1 MHFHPRAGK
10 ANHDVTIMMMMR
22 ILRMLWMLKATTTPT
37 FCLFYAAG
45 RAPLL
50 GDAASSHLQ
59 LSTRVISSPLWIN
72 ANAIS
77 SFFIVFHH
85 QENQCNVISLYNVDK
100 YTYGDFVTWGRVRRY
115 VATDCKFLCSKLRNI
130 FFSSKINSLGNC
142 KGNSPWL
149 SVVVFLQNCF
159 ISCQPLGETGAWNGL
174 RWSQE
179 GLWNKMKKSWQ
190 SSRLDKT

>member
-1 MHFHPRAGK
+1 MNVESDDYTHFLPFLCCWESTSPWRRSQFTSAVEHQS
-10 ANHDVTIMMMMR
+10 HFV
-22 ILRMLWMLKATTTPT
+22 AT
-37 FCLFYAAG
+37 LNQRQRY
-45 RAPLL
+45 
-50 GDAASSHLQ
+50 
-59 LSTRVISSPLWIN
+59 
-72 ANAIS
+72 
-77 SFFIVFHH
+77 FFIFHFFHH

-100 YTYGDFVTWGRVRRY
+100 YTYDHFLTWGRVRRY
-115 VATDCKFLCSKLRNI
+115 VATDCKCLCSKLRNI

-159 ISCQPLGETGAWNGL
+159 ISCQPLDETGAWNGL